1 MNHAID
7 GDAVIKWWLRLL
19 VLVFVVGCVVG
30 VAQDT
35 SAKVRKKKPQAVI
48 ATPTATPVPP
58 PNLRA
63 DGTAQPLQP
72 LTIRVAIPNGPSG
85 AATLVVADA
94 SGRQIVVIPITIE
107 YGNASVSIVP
117 RGARG
122 WHSGVVVDSFGQ
134 IIAQNGQLYQYEPQ
148 TGVQTGIPQYDQFI
162 PAAVAIM
169 RGAALDQTFAD
180 MAVHG
185 YRSPDSPLIW
195 LRDYVYQMRG
205 ARYFDGDVVSAI
217 NAFAREQYADGSF
230 PDFLP
235 RAPWADTAYR
245 TPVEADVEFVFV
257 QGVYQAWQAGAGDDF
272 ARAHLGSM
280 RRALTYT
287 LQDPRRWDAARGLVR
302 RPFTIDMWDY
312 EVAQADAP
320 RHGIDANT
328 RWGIFHGDNTGM
340 IHALRMLATIE
351 DRVGDA
357 GLAAVWRSVADG
369 MLERLNQLSWNG
381 NFYRHFVFD
390 QPTAIP
396 GVDVEQQLSLS
407 NAYALNRGVL
417 SDAQSMAIIN
427 TYISRRRPDAFAEWY
442 SIDPPFPAG
451 TIAMG
456 GRAGEQPGTY
466 VNGGIMPHVGGELA
480 RGAFRNGYITY
491 GFANL
496 DYYWAGMLSRGR
508 SFLWYAPD
516 GAEGVGTPDTLST
529 DGWGAASMLD
539 AFIEGAVGVVDQS
552 DNMRVVR
559 VAPQWYYA
567 AGIRDAYAV
576 VRYAAGDGY
585 VAYKWHHTQC
595 AASIEITGNALQY
608 QVALPLPAPGDMV
621 GCSGTVSSPQGDV
634 TVQSQHDGRA
644 ALITV
649 NGPDATVDVNW

>member
-1 MNHAID
+1 MNTMD
-7 GDAVIKWWLRLL
+7 GDAVIKWLWR
-19 VLVFVVGCVVG
+19 VLVIVLVVGSVVG
-30 VAQDT
+30 MSHDT
-35 SAKVRKKKPQAVI
+35 AAKVRKKKPKAV
-48 ATPTATPVPP
+48 ATPTATPVPAP
-58 PNLRA
+58 PTIRVDA
-63 DGTAQPLQP
+63 QAQPLQP
-72 LTIRVAIPNGPSG
+72 LAITIAIPNGPTG
-85 AATLVVADA
+85 GATLVVADS
-94 SGRQIVVIPITIE
+94 SGRQIVVMPVVLT
-107 YGNASVSIVP
+107 YGNATVSIVP

-122 WHSGVVVDSFGQ
+122 WHSSVVVDSFGQ
-134 IIAQNGQLYQYEPQ
+134 IIAQNGQLYQYEPYTQ
-148 TGVQTGIPQYDQFI
+148 VVTGIPQYDQFI
-162 PAAVAIM
+162 PAATTIM
-169 RGAALDQTFAD
+169 RGAMLDQTFGD

-205 ARYFDGDVVSAI
+205 ARYFDADIVSPI

-245 TPVEADVEFVFV
+245 TPVEADVEFLFV

-272 ARAHLGSM
+272 ARMHLGAM

-287 LQDPRRWDAARGLVR
+287 IQDPNRWDAAKGLVR
-302 RPFTIDMWDY
+302 RPFTIDMWDF
-312 EVAQADAP
+312 EVAQSDTP

-340 IHALRMLATIE
+340 IQALRMLATIE
-351 DRVGDA
+351 ERVGDA

-369 MLERLNQLSWNG
+369 MQDRLNVVSWNG
-381 NFYRHFVFD
+381 QFYRHVVFD
-390 QPTAIP
+390 QPVTLP
-396 GVDVEQQLSLS
+396 GVDVAQQLSLS

-417 SDAQSMAIIN
+417 SDAQAQAILD
-427 TYISRRRPDAFAEWY
+427 TYISRRRPGAFAEWY

-451 TIAMG
+451 TITMG

-480 RGAFRNGYITY
+480 RGAFRAGYTAY

-516 GAEGVGTPDTLST
+516 GAEGVGTMDTLST

-552 DNMRVVR
+552 DNMRAVLI
-559 VAPQWYYA
+559 APKWYYA
-567 AGIRDAYAV
+567 AGLRDAYAV
-576 VRYAAGDGY
+576 VRYAAGSGY
-585 VAYKWHHTQC
+585 VAYKWHHGQC
-595 AASIEITGNALQY
+595 GATIELAGSAERY
-608 QVALPLPAPGDMV
+608 QIALPIPAAQDMA
-621 GCSGTVSSPQGDV
+621 GCSGTVSSPQGVVDV
-634 TVQSQHDGRA
+634 QTRLDGRVA
-644 ALITV
+644 VLTV
-649 NGPDATVDVNW
+649 TGPDAVVAVNW